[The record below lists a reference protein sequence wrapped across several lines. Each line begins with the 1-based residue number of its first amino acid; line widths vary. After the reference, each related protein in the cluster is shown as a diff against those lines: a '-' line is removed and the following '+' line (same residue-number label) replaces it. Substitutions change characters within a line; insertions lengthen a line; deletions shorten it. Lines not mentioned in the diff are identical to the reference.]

1 MVSVVSQHVGKM
13 PSVASVLCGDLGA
26 RSQGECHEACDNT
39 SYGIMTA
46 PQKAVFKNWS
56 KDEKL
61 WCVVSWQGN
70 NDRHHRAQQSKILS
84 FKLL

>member
-1 MVSVVSQHVGKM
+1 MSVVSQRVGKM

-26 RSQGECHEACDNT
+26 RSQGACHEACDNT
-39 SYGIMTA
+39 SNGIMTA
-46 PQKAVFKNWS
+46 PPKGSLFKNRS

-61 WCVVSWQGN
+61 WCVFSWQGN

-84 FKLL
+84 FKLP